1 MADIYSL
8 NRAFWDFAFENTGK
22 IKPNHI
28 AVYQFSIEHC
38 NRLGWKKQFGF
49 PTSMVLDATGI
60 KSYSVYKS
68 TFDDLV
74 NYGFFKV
81 IEYSKNQY
89 SSNIIAL
96 VENYKANSK
105 ANSKAN
111 DKALDKAFTKH
122 MSKQH
127 TKQCESTQESIDS
140 IDKQIYNNTNL
151 QNNKSTSL
159 HPETKVSVTENLL
172 FKKFVEIWFNFHFQK
187 YEFNPAFKSIDGKK
201 INSIIKKLETVSK
214 ERGYEFTDSIAE
226 QGFLRF
232 LTLAYSDDW
241 LKANFE
247 LSNLDSKF
255 NSIIQKSTNG
265 ATKQSN
271 NEILREK
278 VLNGI
283 I

>member
-105 ANSKAN
+105 ANG
-111 DKALDKAFTKH
+111 
-122 MSKQH
+122 
-127 TKQCESTQESIDS
+127 
-140 IDKQIYNNTNL
+140 
-151 QNNKSTSL
+151 
-159 HPETKVSVTENLL
+159 
-172 FKKFVEIWFNFHFQK
+172 NFHFKNRVEPITDAAHKAIRMLHVLKALLKYHEHTAFIIENPTSALFSNPFFKEIFFDIEHCFIRTNQK
-187 YEFNPAFKSIDGKK
+187 QFGHHVVKMTDLCTNMNGLFLSNPVHRVNGRYSRIKMDNLTLKKRQSYPPAFVEAILDFSEK
-201 INSIIKKLETVSK
+201 N
-214 ERGYEFTDSIAE
+214 
-226 QGFLRF
+226 FL
-232 LTLAYSDDW
+232 
-241 LKANFE
+241 
-247 LSNLDSKF
+247 NL
-255 NSIIQKSTNG
+255 
-265 ATKQSN
+265 
-271 NEILREK
+271 LRE
-278 VLNGI
+278 
-283 I
+283 